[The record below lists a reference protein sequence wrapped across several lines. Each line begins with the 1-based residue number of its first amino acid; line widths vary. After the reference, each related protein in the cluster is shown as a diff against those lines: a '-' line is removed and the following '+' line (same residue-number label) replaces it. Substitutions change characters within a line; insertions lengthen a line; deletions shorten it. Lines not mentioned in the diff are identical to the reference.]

1 MLDIKSH
8 MINRLLLLFFPVFF
22 LFSINAYSIQNIW
35 ECSSSDAEISFA
47 NCENQT
53 GKKIL
58 INEFSELGSD
68 YKITLSLPDG
78 SYFSGESKNGN
89 LFGTSSLSDG
99 TAIKGQVINKDFE
112 GFGEITYQNGNVY
125 KGFLKESSRHGNGSM
140 YDKSNNLALEGIFE
154 NDGFV
159 KGKSYDPETGR
170 LLYDGEWDDGLE
182 GVYDGFGTEYF
193 IDGQIYVG
201 SFVRGFAEGYGET
214 FFPNG
219 DTYKGYFKNGVE
231 NGFGE
236 YTFVEMNSIRG
247 VKFNKVSGKY
257 LEGQRDGQF
266 VLSNNSKI
274 IYIGELE
281 QDLTFN
287 GQGTFIKCEDIQ
299 KNNEN
304 EDKENCYVEIGNFVD
319 SQLNGKGKI
328 DFDNGSYQEGTFK
341 DGYLNGFGIDVWGP
355 NNTSSREGFFVNGN
369 LQGIGKETYLSEIGE
384 IVQLDI
390 SYTDGLANG
399 NGTATFLSDQSKCS
413 VIAENDKI
421 IDSNCDED
429 QISVTKK
436 SFDIPR
442 VALVIGN
449 NNYLKTNPLDN
460 AINDAMLIKN
470 TLENAGFEVI
480 FRSDVTFKEFL
491 NSIDIFKEQIK
502 SKGTMVDSLFYY
514 SGHAVQVEGTNYLNP
529 IDTDVS
535 SKYDL
540 DTGSINM
547 NRIFGAME
555 NLSTA
560 VKIIILDACRNNPFT
575 SFTRSPVKGL
585 ERMDAPTGYIIGY
598 STSPGKVAF
607 DDVYTKELVKSMS
620 IPDMKIEEVLK
631 RTRINVANLTNQQ
644 QTPWEESSL
653 MGDFYFIKSE
663 SSSK

>member
-1 MLDIKSH
+1 MN
-8 MINRLLLLFFPVFF
+8 NRLILNIFVCFF
-22 LFSINAYSIQNIW
+22 FSAVSQDLSSSNNIW
-35 ECSSSDAEISFA
+35 ECSSSDSEISFA
-47 NCENQT
+47 NCENQY
-53 GKKIL
+53 GKSMFIY
-58 INEFSELGSD
+58 EFSELGTD
-68 YKITLSLPDG
+68 YKINLSLPDD

-89 LFGTSSLSDG
+89 LFGTSLFADG
-99 TAIKGQVINKDFE
+99 TTIKGQVIDKAFE
-112 GFGEITYQNGNVY
+112 GPGEITYQNGDVY
-125 KGFLKESSRHGNGSM
+125 KGFLQESLRHGKGSM
-140 YDKSNNLALEGIFE
+140 FGKSNNLLLEGTFE
-154 NDGFV
+154 SDGFSE
-159 KGKSYDPETGR
+159 GRSYDRETGR
-170 LLYDGEWDDGLE
+170 LVYDGEWDDGFE

-201 SFVRGFAEGYGET
+201 SFVRGRAEGYGEN
-214 FFPNG
+214 FFPDG
-219 DTYKGYFKNGVE
+219 DVYKGYFKNGVE
-231 NGFGE
+231 NGYGE
-236 YTFVEMNSIRG
+236 YTFKELNSIRG
-247 VKFNKVSGKY
+247 VNFNKVSGRY
-257 LEGQRDGQF
+257 LDGERVGQF

-274 IYIGELE
+274 IYIGGLAKN
-281 QDLTFN
+281 LNFN
-287 GQGTFIKCEDIQ
+287 GQGTFIKCNDFQE
-299 KNNEN
+299 NNEN
-304 EDKENCYVEIGNFVD
+304 EDTESCYVESGNFID
-319 SQLNGKGKI
+319 SNLNGQGKI
-328 DFDNGSYQEGTFK
+328 DFEDGSYQEGTFK
-341 DGYLNGFGIDVWGP
+341 NGYLNGFGKDVYGT
-355 NNTSSREGFFVNGN
+355 NNISSREGFFVDGK
-369 LQGIGKETYLSEIGE
+369 LQGIGKEIYLTEGGE

-390 SYTDGLANG
+390 SYEDGLSMG
-399 NGTATFLSDQSKCS
+399 NGTATFLSDETTCS
-413 VIAENDKI
+413 VFAENNII
-421 IDSNCDED
+421 IDSNCDET
-429 QISVTKK
+429 QISAIKK
-436 SFDIPR
+436 SFNTPR

-449 NNYLKTNPLDN
+449 NNYIKTNPLDN

-480 FRSDVTFKEFL
+480 FRSDVTFEEFL
-491 NSIDIFKEQIK
+491 DSIEIFKEQIK
-502 SKGTMVDSLFYY
+502 SKGTIVDSLFYY

-529 IDTDVS
+529 IDTDVN

-575 SFTRSPVKGL
+575 SFTRSPIKGL

-663 SSSK
+663 PSSK